1 MRFSALAT
9 TAVAALVT
17 YAVEAKFEQIGVPKI
32 IKAGEPFTAE
42 VRLLAAQPSH
52 DYMYWGVRKFDYE
65 WNSFPSPGTVG
76 NKFQKTDLNEVLRG
90 SYYDSI
96 PGITIPRA
104 PSLARRDA
112 GVVWR
117 GVGAGARDVVV
128 ERDDWG
134 RHERGAGVGF
144 RQGGELEELRA
155 VLMTGEG
162 IWFKSCAS
170 PEVVASGEGGDLG
183 SVNGNETR

>member
-42 VRLLAAQPSH
+42 VRVLAAQPSH

-65 WNSFPSPGTVG
+65 WNSFPSPGNVG
-76 NKFQKTDLNEVLRG
+76 NKFQKTDLDEVLRG

-96 PGITIPRA
+96 PGITIPEGTEPGEYA
-104 PSLARRDA
+104 LQGAML
-112 GVVWR
+112 GWY
-117 GVGAGARDVVV
+117 GAGSVPALETWWWNVTIGD
-128 ERDDWG
+128 
-134 RHERGAGVGF
+134 ATS
-144 RQGGELEELRA
+144 EELVWVSDRA
-155 VLMTGEG
+155 ENSR
-162 IWFKSCAS
+162 SCVPS
-170 PEVVASGEGGDLG
+170 
-183 SVNGNETR
+183 